1 MKFNCLFLLLLCS
14 LQAGA
19 QSYPQQ
25 FSPHGIGG
33 GGYMYSPSINPHNPD
48 DIFLNCDMGG
58 VYRSTDGG
66 HSWQMQAYQQLVSQ
80 VKGKIQFTADPAVCY
95 VCRRSLSNPD
105 DPLFRGELAKSTD
118 GGASWQPLPDPTGSG
133 VHRLEVDP
141 GSTQRLLLNEYN
153 QLFFSADGGISW
165 VSIFH
170 PADDKVW
177 LGGAFWNG
185 DDIFV
190 GTDKGLLVSHN
201 GGLSFALEN
210 HDGLPA
216 GAGILHLSGAKSGG
230 QLRLFC
236 VVAPESDLYAWYDPL
251 DFANNLLGIYRMDYT
266 PAANWTDTH
275 GNMPANADIAW
286 IDLALAQPDVVW
298 AAGSLDGALPV
309 IYKSI
314 DGGQNWTNTFL
325 ADGNQNVST
334 GWGGDGGAY
343 SYLWSGAN
351 LGLDVDN
358 NDPNHVIVTDGYG
371 HVTTDGGVSWQATYV
386 LPAFQNAP
394 GELSAV
400 DKFYQSSGLD
410 VTSTHQIFWLNDQ
423 EIIAA
428 NTDIGQT
435 YSADGGQTWTFAR
448 NTFFPWG
455 TVANNNWYRIAAAP
469 SGQLYA
475 ATAEINDI
483 YLGYRI
489 SDDQVAGAG
498 LVLQSSDAGAHWDT
512 LYNFG
517 HPAVWI
523 EVDPTQP
530 NRLYVSVVHATEG
543 GVFRS
548 DDGGQSWQL
557 LPAPPRTEGHPYN
570 LVALNDGGLVA
581 TFSARALPDGV
592 TLTESSGV
600 FYLPAGSNNWL
611 DRTGTGMEF
620 YTKDLIVDPHDST
633 QNTWYAT
640 VWGRFTTFAGPN
652 NAGNGGLYRSTDRGL
667 SWTRIFAHERAES
680 VTIHPVLPNVSYL
693 SVENE
698 GLFFTQSLDDPQ
710 PVFERVTTL
719 PYWRPKRVFFQP
731 GNACKVW
738 VATMGGGMWQG
749 ETEDNCASSASSD
762 FGATDMARIFPNPL
776 SAAEP
781 FLCLD
786 FQDITPQGCRIALY
800 NPVGQPVFEKNLESP
815 DTRLILPLQGLTPGA
830 YTLCMQQAGG
840 RLLVKNLIVT
850 P

>member
-1 MKFNCLFLLLLCS
+1 MTLLRLLFAFLCP
-14 LQAGA
+14 LYAFAQA
-19 QSYPQQ
+19 YPQH
-25 FSPHGIGG
+25 FTPLGIGG

-58 VYRSTDGG
+58 VYRSPDGG
-66 HSWQMQAYQQLVSQ
+66 RHWQMQHYQQLVSQ
-80 VKGKIQFTADPAVCY
+80 VKGKIQFTADPSVCY
-95 VCRRSLSNPD
+95 VCRRSLTNTD

-118 GGASWQPLPDPTGSG
+118 GGLSWQALPDPTGSG

-141 GSTQRLLLNEYN
+141 NSTQRLLLNEYN
-153 QLFFSADGGISW
+153 QLYFSADGGNSW
-165 VSIFH
+165 ASVFH
-170 PADDKVW
+170 PDDDKVW
-177 LGGAFWNG
+177 FGGVFWDGN
-185 DDIFV
+185 DIFA
-190 GTDKGLLVSHN
+190 GTDKGLLVSHDS
-201 GGLSFALEN
+201 GQTFALEI
-210 HDGLPA
+210 HPGLPA
-216 GAGILHLSGAKSGG
+216 DAGILHLAGAKTGG
-230 QLRLFC
+230 LRRLFC
-236 VVAPESDLYAWYDPL
+236 VVAPAADMYAWYDPL
-251 DFANNLLGIYRMDYT
+251 DFTGNLLGIYRMDYAAGAEWADT
-266 PAANWTDTH
+266 RGDLPATAS
-275 GNMPANADIAW
+275 IAW
-286 IDLALAQPDVVW
+286 IDLALEQPEIVW

-309 IYKSI
+309 IYKSVN
-314 DGGQNWTNTFL
+314 GGASWLNTFM
-325 ADGNQNVST
+325 AGGNQNVST

-358 NDPNHVIVTDGYG
+358 NDPGHVIVTDGYG
-371 HVTTDGGVSWQATYV
+371 HVTTDGGASWQATYV
-386 LPAFQNAP
+386 LPEFQNPP
-394 GELSAV
+394 GSLTPV
-400 DKFYQSSGLD
+400 DKFYRSSGLD
-410 VTSTHQIFWLNDQ
+410 VTSTHQIFWLNDH

-435 YSADGGQTWTFAR
+435 WSADTGQTWTFAR

-469 SGQLYA
+469 GGKLYA

-489 SDDQVAGAG
+489 TDEQVAGNG
-498 LVLQSSDAGAHWDT
+498 LVLQSVDSGAHWDT

-517 HPAVWI
+517 HPVVWL
-523 EVDPTQP
+523 EADRLLP

-548 DDGGQSWQL
+548 DDAGQSWQA

-570 LVALNDGGLVA
+570 LVALEDGSLA
-581 TFSARALPDGV
+581 ASFSARALPDGV

-600 FYLPAGSNNWL
+600 FYLPAGSSEWQ
-611 DRTGTGMEF
+611 DRTGAGMEF
-620 YTKDLIVDPHDST
+620 YTKDLIADPHDPT

-667 SWTRIFAHERAES
+667 SWTRVFAHERAES
-680 VTIHPVLPNVSYL
+680 ITIHPELPGVAYL

-698 GLFFTQSLDDPQ
+698 GLFFTQNLNDAA
-710 PVFERVTTL
+710 PVFERVATL

-731 GNACKVW
+731 DNACRVW

-749 ETEDNCASSASSD
+749 ETPGDCASSGVSKPEEDVAV
-762 FGATDMARIFPNPL
+762 RLFPNPV
-776 SAAEP
+776 SAGN
-781 FLCLD
+781 LLIQLD
-786 FQDITPQGCRIALY
+786 FQGISPGEYRLSLFDPLGR
-800 NPVGQPVFEKNLESP
+800 PVFEQELDGGSGLYDLNPEY
-815 DTRLILPLQGLTPGA
+815 LPPGM
-830 YTLCMQQAGG
+830 YVLRIQQAGG
-840 RLLVKNLIVT
+840 RAIVKSLIVT